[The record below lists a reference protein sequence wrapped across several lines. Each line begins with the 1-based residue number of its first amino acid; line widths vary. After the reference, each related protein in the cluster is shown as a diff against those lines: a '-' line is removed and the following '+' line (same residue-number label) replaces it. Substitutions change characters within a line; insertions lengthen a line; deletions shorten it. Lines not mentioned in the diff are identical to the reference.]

1 MTIPTAN
8 PAPYAS
14 EPASNGDY
22 PGKTMGLVA
31 LILAIFL
38 NIVGGIVGIV
48 ALLKSKRAGHKNPLA
63 LAAIIVGFA
72 LFVILAVLGIVAGI
86 ALASVAT
93 DLLAQCEGMT
103 GQEIVIDGTPIV
115 CP

>member
-1 MTIPTAN
+1 MTIPAAS
-8 PAPYAS
+8 PAPYS
-14 EPASNGDY
+14 PPPAPNGDY

-38 NIVGGIVGIV
+38 NIVGAIVGIV
-48 ALLKSKRAGHKNPLA
+48 ALRKSKKAGAKNPLA

-72 LFVILAVLGIVAGI
+72 LFVIFSIIGIVAGI
-86 ALASVAT
+86 AIASAT
-93 DLLAQCEGMT
+93 AELFAQCEGMS
-103 GQEIVIDGTPIV
+103 GQELVIDGTSII

>member
-1 MTIPTAN
+1 MTDPTAN
-8 PAPYAS
+8 PAPYLPP
-14 EPASNGDY
+14 PAPAGDY

-38 NIVGGIVGIV
+38 NIVGAIVGIV
-48 ALLKSKRAGHKNPLA
+48 ALRKSKKAGAKNPLA

-72 LFVILAVLGIVAGI
+72 LFVIFSIIGIVTGI
-86 ALASVAT
+86 AVAAFT
-93 DLLAQCEGMT
+93 TELLQQCQGLS
-103 GQEIVIDGTPIV
+103 GQEIVIEGTPIV